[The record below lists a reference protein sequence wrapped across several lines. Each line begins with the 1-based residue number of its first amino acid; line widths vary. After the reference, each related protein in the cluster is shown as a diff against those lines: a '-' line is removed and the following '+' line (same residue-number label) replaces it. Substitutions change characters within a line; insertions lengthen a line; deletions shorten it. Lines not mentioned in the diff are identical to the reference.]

1 MYIDSSS
8 QRNGYIARLL
18 SPPMQ
23 RTRVKCLQFWYH
35 MYGSTVGSLSVYKLV
50 TPTRGPRI
58 WRMSGNL
65 GDEWLVAQVSVWSPL
80 RSYNIAFQ
88 ASVGNGGNGDIAI
101 DDVVVF
107 NGRCAS
113 PGELHVTVTVI
124 ILLVLFNLKMKH
136 LHFLDDK
143 NKNKNVS

>member
-1 MYIDSSS
+1 
-8 QRNGYIARLL
+8 
-18 SPPMQ
+18 
-23 RTRVKCLQFWYH
+23 

-50 TPTRGPRI
+50 TPTRGPQI

-88 ASVGNGGNGDIAI
+88 ARVGNGSNGDIAI

-107 NGRCAS
+107 NGRCTS
-113 PGELHVTVTVI
+113 PGELHVTVT

-136 LHFLDDK
+136 LHFLNEQ
-143 NKNKNVS
+143 NKKKNVS

>member
-8 QRNGYIARLL
+8 QRNGEFARLL
-18 SPPMQ
+18 SPRMK
-23 RTRVKCLQFWYH
+23 RTRGKCLEFWYH

-50 TPTRGPRI
+50 TSTRGPRI

-65 GDEWLVAQVSVWSPL
+65 GDEWLVAQVSVRSRL

-88 ASVGNGGNGDIAI
+88 ATVGNGGNGDIAI
-101 DDVVVF
+101 DDVVIF

-113 PGELHVTVTVI
+113 PGELCYNYI
-124 ILLVLFNLKMKH
+124 
-136 LHFLDDK
+136 
-143 NKNKNVS
+143 